1 MSPLV
6 FAASGYLAL
15 LSDPL
20 TLIDIR
26 EHRLPNPLTLS
37 AIGISGALVAADALI
52 WDWYLQLLF
61 GIGLATTTWFVGL
74 MLGYLDQIGMGD
86 VKLLVS
92 MHLILGYLNPW
103 LVLIE
108 LVIGFTLASLVSLTL
123 LILRKMTLKS
133 SLPMGPYLL
142 VGFFVSFGIGITG
155 AA

>member
-1 MSPLV
+1 MSPLIFV
-6 FAASGYLAL
+6 ASGYLAL
-15 LSDPL
+15 ISVPL

-26 EHRLPNPLTLS
+26 EHRLPNPLTVS
-37 AIGISGALVAADALI
+37 AIGLSAVLVGYDALMHNRP
-52 WDWYLQLLF
+52 QQFLLGF
-61 GIGLATTTWFVGL
+61 GLALATWLLGL
-74 MLGYLDQIGMGD
+74 WMGYLEQIGMGD

-108 LVIGFTLASLVSLTL
+108 LVIGFTLASLVSLVL
-123 LILRKMTLKS
+123 LLMRRMTLQG

-142 VGFFVSFGIGITG
+142 LGFFVSFGMWVTE